1 VSSDLLQAFGAGL
14 LNMVNPCM
22 LPLYPAFLAYL
33 LGTQTGG
40 SDGTDKRRSVRWL
53 GVVVLAGVLTTMLMI
68 GLLLALLHVAVGK
81 ALAVLLPVMYGIV
94 IVMGILLILQR
105 NPLARFPA
113 IRAPRVKNPILGAF
127 LYGMLYGPMT
137 LPCSGALAV
146 GVFTYGV
153 TDLSS
158 AFDSVAYFVLFGL
171 GFGLP
176 LVILPWL
183 AEPTRKS
190 ATKWLLAHHVL
201 LERIAGLLLIA
212 VGIYGIIN
220 DWDLL
225 RNYLQF

>member
-1 VSSDLLQAFGAGL
+1 MSSELLQAFGAGL

-33 LGTQTGG
+33 LGLQNP
-40 SDGTDKRRSVRWL
+40 SGTSENRRSVRWL
-53 GVVVLAGVLTTMLMI
+53 GIVVLAGILTTMLII
-68 GLLLALLHVAVGK
+68 GSMLGMLHIAVGK
-81 ALAVLLPVMYGIV
+81 ALAVLLPLMYGI
-94 IVMGILLILQR
+94 IIMMGILLILQR
-105 NPLARFPA
+105 NPLARLPA
-113 IRAPRVKNPILGAF
+113 VRAPRVKNPILSAF

-153 TDLSS
+153 TDIGS
-158 AFDSVAYFVLFGL
+158 AVDSVAYFLLFGL

-190 ATKWLLAHHVL
+190 ATKWLLAHHGL
-201 LERIAGLLLIA
+201 LERLAGVLLIA
-212 VGIYGIIN
+212 VGLYGIRN

-225 RNYLQF
+225 RTYLQF